1 MKNRK
6 KIQSKIKQEGRLQ
19 HYYAKKLGITTV
31 HLSNYFHN
39 KGNLS
44 VEKEDKLIKMLG
56 L

>member
-19 HYYAKKLGITTV
+19 HYYAKKLGITEV